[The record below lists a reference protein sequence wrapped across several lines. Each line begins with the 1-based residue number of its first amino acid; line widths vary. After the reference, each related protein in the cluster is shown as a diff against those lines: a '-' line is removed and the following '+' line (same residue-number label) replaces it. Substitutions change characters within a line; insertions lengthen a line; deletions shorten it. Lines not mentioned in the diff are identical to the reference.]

1 MYCPNC
7 GKKLP
12 EGAAGPLCEACAAEK
27 QSNSPEA
34 PKERQTASQLLK
46 SSKGG
51 KGAKKAV
58 KIAGKAGL
66 KGKLLAAVAG
76 VTAACAILG
85 FGAYAVFGETKEE
98 KIHRGITDLVTLE
111 DQYNLLTLART
122 VGSELEAFS
131 KEGGSRLEAQLVI
144 PGEGTAEL
152 ALGLKRNG
160 KKTLVTLEGDLLGVD
175 LEPTRLYFD
184 NKQAALDPLGAD
196 QYFSVNFEDLAKSL
210 VASGTMTAPEAE
222 ALWDDTVQV
231 LTDGADLYEDV
242 REALETCLDE
252 ALPEKLAE
260 KEGKTEWSGHRYTAY
275 TLRMTNEDVVR
286 YLQTLGDKV
295 MADETLRPW
304 LEDALSAGQYAA
316 GITETDLNP
325 AWAQLRSD
333 LADLQFFNSLKLT
346 AYFDGST
353 CVGFEGKVTNLMGE
367 RSDLAISMSHIPDDE
382 GIFDRKLEC
391 VLVDRSNREYGL
403 RYKGT
408 WTGND
413 LSCTE
418 EGVLTLMQGGYNQ
431 VIDLKLEHRLEDET
445 AVDLLTVQ
453 GVTFEHRLEG
463 DPEGKQFTATYYG
476 RLLGYKLDLTLDYSK
491 GDDSVKSPKSTKLTD
506 GSAQFFDQKALE
518 KLEDVLYDLEKVVG
532 RLEDKLD
539 F

>member
-1 MYCPNC
+1 
-7 GKKLP
+7 
-12 EGAAGPLCEACAAEK
+12 
-27 QSNSPEA
+27 
-34 PKERQTASQLLK
+34 
-46 SSKGG
+46 
-51 KGAKKAV
+51 
-58 KIAGKAGL
+58 
-66 KGKLLAAVAG
+66 
-76 VTAACAILG
+76 
-85 FGAYAVFGETKEE
+85 
-98 KIHRGITDLVTLE
+98 
-111 DQYNLLTLART
+111 
-122 VGSELEAFS
+122 
-131 KEGGSRLEAQLVI
+131 
-144 PGEGTAEL
+144 
-152 ALGLKRNG
+152 
-160 KKTLVTLEGDLLGVD
+160 
-175 LEPTRLYFD
+175 
-184 NKQAALDPLGAD
+184 
-196 QYFSVNFEDLAKSL
+196 
-210 VASGTMTAPEAE
+210 
-222 ALWDDTVQV
+222 
-231 LTDGADLYEDV
+231 
-242 REALETCLDE
+242 
-252 ALPEKLAE
+252 
-260 KEGKTEWSGHRYTAY
+260 
-275 TLRMTNEDVVR
+275 
-286 YLQTLGDKV
+286 
-295 MADETLRPW
+295 
-304 LEDALSAGQYAA
+304 
-316 GITETDLNP
+316 
-325 AWAQLRSD
+325 
-333 LADLQFFNSLKLT
+333 LT

-431 VIDLKLEHRLEDET
+431 VIDLKLEHQLEGET

-506 GSAQFFDQKALE
+506 GSAQFFDQKAVE
-518 KLEDVLYDLEKVVG
+518 KLEDVLYDLEKVAG